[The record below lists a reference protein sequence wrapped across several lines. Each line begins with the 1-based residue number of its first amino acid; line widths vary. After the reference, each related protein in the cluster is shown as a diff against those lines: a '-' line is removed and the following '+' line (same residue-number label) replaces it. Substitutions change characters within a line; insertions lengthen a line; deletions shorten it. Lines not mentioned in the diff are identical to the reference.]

1 MNKFFGIVDAITSN
15 CGSLKFCF
23 QFGQFHFLSQGVQT
37 DAKLGWSTFNIVLK
51 LTCIKASKFG
61 IPIF

>member
-1 MNKFFGIVDAITSN
+1 MNKFFGIVDAMTSN

-23 QFGQFHFLSQGVQT
+23 QFGQFHILSQGVQT
-37 DAKLGWSTFNIVLK
+37 NAKLGWSTFNIVLK
-51 LTCIKASKFG
+51 LICIKASKLE